1 MRAKRAL
8 YNIYDHLQQR
18 QNDKDSKNLSTRS
31 LCLATINSPFFIFL
45 SLFITVAFLSPLPYV
60 AIFLL
65 LDFFALSGCRTS
77 GPTVSLTLMKRSWR
91 VITLSC
97 VFRLRLDKELTLRN
111 SSHSC
116 VIVFSPLQFL
126 SGRKHSPRSLHHG
139 PRLETT
145 GSPLLLL
152 LSPLLPVPRR

>member
-1 MRAKRAL
+1 MTKTAKTSQLDRFAL
-8 YNIYDHLQQR
+8 LQLIL
-18 QNDKDSKNLSTRS
+18 LSS
-31 LCLATINSPFFIFL
+31 SFSP
-45 SLFITVAFLSPLPYV
+45 FITVAFLSPLPYV

-65 LDFFALSGCRTS
+65 LDFFALSGWRTL

-97 VFRLRLDKELTLRN
+97 VFSLRLDKELTLRN

-116 VIVFSPLQFL
+116 VFSPLPFH
-126 SGRKHSPRSLHHG
+126 SGRKHSPRSLPHG

-152 LSPLLPVPRR
+152 LSPLLPMPRRSG